1 MLATEVA
8 NGIYWL
14 GVLDPDL
21 RIFDIV
27 MTTEYGT
34 TYNAYLVKGQQKTAL
49 IETVKEKFFD
59 SYLQSLQ
66 ELVNLNDIDY
76 LIMNH
81 TEPDHAGSV
90 GKLLEKIPG
99 LTVMGSQTALKFLKA
114 ICNQNFPSH
123 ELAHGD
129 SLDLGGKTLNFISA
143 PFLHWPDTMF
153 TYLAEDKILFPCDFF
168 GSHYSDERVFDDL
181 IEKDFT
187 DATRYY
193 YDMIL
198 GPFRQYVLEGL
209 DKIKDLDI
217 EIVCPGHGPVIR
229 KDIKRYFDL
238 YREWAGTKPVKEK
251 PKIVMAYVSAY
262 GYTRMLSES
271 IAEGIETIGDFDLRR
286 YDLVETPVSE
296 VMTEIAD
303 ADGLLLGSCTINGD
317 ALPPIWE
324 ILVNLSPVTNAGL
337 VAAAFGSYGWS
348 GEAVPNIEARLN
360 LLRMKVLPGM
370 RVNFKPSGRDL
381 EEAFTL
387 GMDFARAVLEKGKEP
402 GQKKWRCLVCG
413 HIHQGANPPE
423 ICPACGV
430 GTENFVEMPAEDE
443 FHNDTLDKFVIIG
456 GGVAGL
462 TAARAVRERNATCS
476 ITIVSEEADLPYYR
490 PALSDLLGEDLP
502 DQRLFIFDSSW
513 YEQQV
518 IQVKTGC
525 RVESLN
531 IKDKTI
537 VLNDGNVLPY
547 NRLILATGARSN
559 LPPFPGVSFPGVFAL
574 RSLADARRLKEAMGK
589 GKKAVVIGGGVLG
602 LEAVWEMVG
611 AGMQVTVVEHAPRL
625 MPRQLD
631 EYSSARLADLIKN
644 YGVSLLMGKDVDKI
658 EGDSRLTGV
667 RLLDGQLLE
676 ADLVLLSTGVK
687 PNVELAVEAGVDV
700 KQGIIVDASM
710 RTSVADIYAAGDV
723 AQFGERLIGL
733 WPVSMEMGRVAGAAA
748 AGDWVEYSEP
758 VLSTMLAAF
767 DREIFSLGDVNIP
780 PEECRIVEVNDPAQG
795 YFKRSFLKD
804 GVLVGEIIIAPR
816 VDTSESMR
824 KLGRDQ
830 SGKKHHNK
838 WKCRVCGYVH
848 EGPEPPDECPVCGA
862 PRDMFD
868 PLD

>member
-1 MLATEVA
+1 MLATEVK
-8 NGIYWL
+8 NDVYWL

-21 RIFDIV
+21 RIFDII

-34 TYNAYLVKGQQKTAL
+34 TYNAYLVKGRQKTVL
-49 IETVKEKFFD
+49 IEAVKEKFFD
-59 SYLQSLQ
+59 IYLQSLQ
-66 ELVNLNDIDY
+66 ELVDLSDIDY

-81 TEPDHAGSV
+81 TEPDHAGTV
-90 GKLLEKIPG
+90 DKLLEKIPG
-99 LTVMGSQTALKFLKA
+99 LTVMGSQTALKFLKE
-114 ICNQNFPSH
+114 ICNQNFPSR

-129 SLDLGGKTLNFISA
+129 SLDLGGKTLHFISA

-168 GSHYSDERVFDDL
+168 GSHYPDERVFNDL
-181 IEKDFT
+181 IEKDYT
-187 DATRYY
+187 DTTRYY

-198 GPFRQYVLEGL
+198 SPFRPYVLEGL

-217 EIVCPGHGPVIR
+217 EIICPGHGPVIR
-229 KDIKRYFDL
+229 KDLQRYFDL
-238 YREWAGTKPVKEK
+238 YREWAGPETLKEK

-296 VMTEIAD
+296 VMAEIAD

-324 ILVNLSPVTNAGL
+324 ILVNLSPVTNAGM

-360 LLRMKVLPGM
+360 SLRMKVLPGL
-370 RVNFKPSGRDL
+370 RVNFKPSPRNL

-387 GMDFARAVLEKGKEP
+387 GMDFARAVAEKGKEP
-402 GQKKWRCLVCG
+402 GQKRWRCLVCG

-430 GTENFVEMPAEDE
+430 GAENFVEMAAEDE
-443 FHNDTLDKFVIIG
+443 FRNDTQDSFVIVG

-462 TAARAVRERNATCS
+462 SAARAVRERNATCS
-476 ITIVSEEADLPYYR
+476 ITMVSEEADLPYYR
-490 PALSDLLGEDLP
+490 PALSDLLGEELP
-502 DQRLFIFDSSW
+502 DQRLFIFDASW
-513 YEQQV
+513 YEKQA
-518 IQVKTGC
+518 IQVKSGC
-525 RVESLN
+525 RAESLN
-531 IKDKTI
+531 TRDKTV
-537 VLNDGNVLPY
+537 VLSDGNVLPY
-547 NRLILATGARSN
+547 SKLILATGARSN
-559 LPPFPGVSFPGVFAL
+559 LPPFPGVNLPGVFAL
-574 RSLADARRLKEAMGK
+574 RSLADARRLKEAMGQ

-602 LEAVWEMVG
+602 LEAVWEMLG

-631 EYSSARLADLIKN
+631 EGSSARLADLIKSH
-644 YGVSLLMGKDVDKI
+644 GVSLLLGRDVDKI
-658 EGDSRLTGV
+658 EGEAELTGV
-667 RLLDGQLLE
+667 RLLDGQILE
-676 ADLVLLSTGVK
+676 ADLVLLSTGVR
-687 PNVELAVEAGVDV
+687 PNVELAVAAGLDV

-723 AQFGERLIGL
+723 AQYGERLIGL

-748 AGDWVEYSEP
+748 TGDWAQYAEP
-758 VLSTMLAAF
+758 LLSTLLAAF
-767 DREIFSLGDVNIP
+767 DREIFSLGDVNIS
-780 PEECRIVEVNDPAQG
+780 PEECRIVEINDPAQG

-816 VDTSESMR
+816 VDASESMR

-830 SGKKHHNK
+830 SGKKRHNK
-838 WKCRVCGYVH
+838 WKCRICGYVH

-862 PRDMFD
+862 PKDTFD
-868 PLD
+868 PID

>member
-1 MLATEVA
+1 MLATEVK
-8 NGIYWL
+8 NGVYWL

-34 TYNAYLVKGQQKTAL
+34 TYNAYLVKGQEKTVL
-49 IETVKEKFFD
+49 VETVKEKFFD
-59 SYLQSLQ
+59 VYLQSLQ

-90 GKLLEKIPG
+90 AKLIEKIPG
-99 LTVMGSQTALKFLKA
+99 LTVMGSQTALKFLKEISNKTFA
-114 ICNQNFPSH
+114 SR

-129 SLDLGGKTLNFISA
+129 SLELGGKTLSFINA

-168 GSHYSDERVFDDL
+168 GSHYSDDRVFSDL
-181 IEKDFT
+181 IEKDYT

-198 GPFRQYVLEGL
+198 GPFRQYVREGL
-209 DKIKDLDI
+209 DKIEDLEI
-217 EIVCPGHGPVIR
+217 EIICPGHGPVIR

-238 YREWAGTKPVKEK
+238 YREWAGEETVNEK

-262 GYTRMLSES
+262 GYTRELAES

-286 YDLVETPVSE
+286 YDLVETPASQVIA
-296 VMTEIAD
+296 EIGD

-324 ILVNLSPVTNAGL
+324 ILVNLSPVANAGL

-360 LLRMKVLPGM
+360 LLRMRVLPGL

-381 EEAFTL
+381 EEAFTR
-387 GMDFARAVLEKGKEP
+387 GMEFARAVLEKGKDP
-402 GQKKWRCLVCG
+402 GQKRWRCLVCG
-413 HIHQGANPPE
+413 HIHQGVNPPD

-430 GTENFVEMPAEDE
+430 GAENFTEMAAEDE
-443 FHNDTLDKFVIIG
+443 YRNDTRDSFVIVG

-476 ITIVSEEADLPYYR
+476 ITIVSEEVDLPYYR
-490 PALSDLLGEDLP
+490 PALSDFLGEELP
-502 DQRLFIFDSSW
+502 NQRLFIFDPSW
-513 YEQQV
+513 YEKQN
-518 IQVKTGC
+518 IMVKTGC
-525 RVESLN
+525 RVESLSTR
-531 IKDKTI
+531 DKNV
-537 VLNDGNVLPY
+537 VLNDGNVLSY
-547 NRLILATGARSN
+547 SKLILATGARSN
-559 LPPFPGVSFPGVFAL
+559 LPPFPGIGFPGVFTL
-574 RSLADARRLKEAMGK
+574 RSLDDARRLKEAMGS
-589 GKKAVVIGGGVLG
+589 GKKAVVVGGGVLG

-611 AGMQVTVVEHAPRL
+611 AGMQVTVVEHSPRL

-631 EYSSARLADLIKN
+631 QDSSVRLADLVKGH
-644 YGVSLLMGKDVDKI
+644 GVRLMLGRDVDRI
-658 EGDSRLTGV
+658 EGEGGLKGV

-687 PNVELAVEAGVDV
+687 PNIELAVAAGLDV

-710 RTSVADIYAAGDV
+710 RTSVADVYAAGDA

-748 AGDWVEYSEP
+748 AGDWVVYSEP
-758 VLSTMLAAF
+758 MLSTMLSAF
-767 DREIFSLGDVNIP
+767 DREIFSLGEVNVP
-780 PEECRIVEVNDPAQG
+780 PQECRIVEVNDPAQG
-795 YFKRSFLKD
+795 YFKRSFIKD

-816 VDTSESMR
+816 IDASESMR

-838 WKCRVCGYVH
+838 WKCRICGYVH

-868 PLD
+868 PID